1 MFASKKIASALAAT
15 FLLSPLISCGGNASE
30 SDQAANTGTHAPVDA
45 PSDAPVHAPLNALKN
60 GLDNPQTVQAMN
72 RAVGLMGQFEFSA
85 AAEAFDQIIRQANP
99 PSNAPAEAI
108 QQAWIDERE

>member
-30 SDQAANTGTHAPVDA
+30 SDQAANTGTHA

-108 QQAWIDERE
+108 QQAWIDERD